1 MEKKIVYVFKGIVFD
16 KENNIL
22 IDNRKEEKL
31 KEVDGKWEL
40 PGGKM
45 EFGETPEETVK
56 REVMEETGYK
66 VKIEKMLTYTK
77 TEIIEYKEKLQHTVI
92 FYYICKVIEKQE
104 GSNDSKINKIK
115 WIAKDEI
122 DNFNFLSGNVEAIRE
137 ALKNM

>member
-104 GSNDSKINKIK
+104 GSNDRKINKIK

>member
-1 MEKKIVYVFKGIVFD
+1 MEKKTVFVFKGIVFD

-56 REVMEETGYK
+56 REVIEETGYK
-66 VKIEKMLTYTK
+66 VKIEKMLAYTK

-104 GSNDSKINKIK
+104 ESNDSKINKIK
-115 WIAKDEI
+115 WITKDEI
-122 DNFNFLSGNVEAIRE
+122 DNFNFLSGNAEAIKE

>member
-1 MEKKIVYVFKGIVFD
+1 
-16 KENNIL
+16 
-22 IDNRKEEKL
+22 
-31 KEVDGKWEL
+31 
-40 PGGKM
+40 
-45 EFGETPEETVK
+45 
-56 REVMEETGYK
+56 
-66 VKIEKMLTYTK
+66 MLTYTK